1 MKRSFT
7 INSRW
12 SFLHLFGY
20 KELADFAMQREN
32 ILGISTGIEK
42 IKETTKEI
50 LSDVKPEYTLSEIIE
65 CLKGASL
72 KEEYE
77 YDEGDSIALII
88 NGEEDGYKH
97 IYLSEEEPYGKSK
110 YDYDYQ
116 IDINRSQHI
125 DYNVE
130 EVINANLD
138 IDNEF
143 VRDIVYGVIT
153 YENEII
159 EIANKYM
166 KNWDISR
173 IDKTGAAILKMAIY
187 ELKYTDT
194 PHIVVINE
202 AVELAKKYS
211 DDSVRKIINAVLDK
225 MIKE

>member
-1 MKRSFT
+1 MKSRS
-7 INSRW
+7 
-12 SFLHLFGY
+12 
-20 KELADFAMQREN
+20 ELR
-32 ILGISTGIEK
+32 EK
-42 IKETTKEI
+42 IMVI
-50 LSDVKPEYTLSEIIE
+50 L
-65 CLKGASL
+65 
-72 KEEYE
+72 
-77 YDEGDSIALII
+77 
-88 NGEEDGYKH
+88 
-97 IYLSEEEPYGKSK
+97 
-110 YDYDYQ
+110 YQ

-130 EVINANLD
+130 EIINANLD

-143 VRDIVYGVIT
+143 VRDIIYGVIT
-153 YENEII
+153 YENDII

>member
-1 MKRSFT
+1 MKSRS
-7 INSRW
+7 
-12 SFLHLFGY
+12 
-20 KELADFAMQREN
+20 ELR
-32 ILGISTGIEK
+32 EK
-42 IKETTKEI
+42 IMVI
-50 LSDVKPEYTLSEIIE
+50 L
-65 CLKGASL
+65 
-72 KEEYE
+72 
-77 YDEGDSIALII
+77 
-88 NGEEDGYKH
+88 
-97 IYLSEEEPYGKSK
+97 
-110 YDYDYQ
+110 YQ

-130 EVINANLD
+130 ELISSNLD

-153 YENEII
+153 YEDEIVS
-159 EIANKYM
+159 IANKYM

-211 DDSVRKIINAVLDK
+211 DDAVRKIINAVLDK